1 MDATSIISRTEFA
14 FPSLA
19 PCYPRKYCIIERQ
32 TEELP
37 MPEPSLLPERI
48 FGLSAVDGR
57 RAVRPGE
64 VIHFRFRAKNG
75 SEVATPPALLVLV
88 LPPGWSPLDPLEA
101 EIPSVAP
108 GAEHSV
114 GFRARPDV
122 ADATT
127 AQSPIQAALHL
138 DTLVL
143 GSNVIQMRVFGHARL
158 NGPASSVRIEP
169 AEGSGLRVAVTIV
182 NEGDA
187 AARGVRAVV
196 PPPPG
201 FGAEESA
208 IVASVDELAVGGTLS
223 FAYTM
228 APFGPAAATVCIDD
242 AYVSFEGGRVAMM
255 TSASALLAPDIAP
268 PVIEAERRA
277 SRLDLRVRIANDGW
291 VAARDVR
298 CALDLPA
305 GWRVLRGTMR
315 ADGAPPAI
323 RRDDESE
330 NGVAIALPLVP
341 ARGFVDLTVVAS
353 ASRPRVEGDLTV
365 RCGSHTVTHSIPQV
379 AQRALRI
386 DARPESAFAEPG
398 SVVPVSVDV
407 HNTGETSE
415 RISVTL
421 HDQPCW
427 TGELRAGAAAAF
439 VARLTVPGELGD
451 GETLPVAITAAG
463 EDGMLLASARFE
475 LRSVDRPW
483 IAIDD
488 VVWEGGQTRVT
499 IRNVGA
505 TTARDVRLDGETET
519 LIAALAPGESYSIVV
534 APAVARASSLVG
546 HDGRTVRIGW
556 DDQAAPVEV
565 AAQLVAAAATRSGE
579 RLDVRL
585 RVTGAGEVQR
595 LSVRPRTHA
604 AAVYVAGS
612 TAVNGHAV
620 VDGVEGP
627 PLFTR
632 DGLTLHDIPAGT
644 FVEIGWSLLP
654 RTPGELIVAVDV
666 EANGIALDVEPLA
679 VTIAD
684 APPFGARP
692 NALPFHIDA
701 ATVGDFSIAAPYTG
715 EVAVLPASA
724 SPTAIDAL
732 PAAPDPSGPEAWT
745 LAPPDVHS
753 DDTDA
758 FPESAATVTAWLTLD
773 AVRSAAIVRVL
784 RGARGPGMIGHVPS
798 LAVLFP
804 NAIASGNASLDATF
818 AGASE
823 AIRGIYERLFVK
835 LRIPGYDV
843 TAGDLEDIATRRE
856 LLSLLER
863 IGTSGD
869 THADLDSRADVY
881 VHLDRQRLHAAWNAL
896 AHAPLGGPQTL
907 AAVAALLP
915 RFGSGDAAV
924 AVGAYAGALAIAFDA
939 ACAMSGDDFTVYL
952 TNSEA
957 PELDSARAIAVAV
970 LDAHNELASP

>member
-1 MDATSIISRTEFA
+1 
-14 FPSLA
+14 
-19 PCYPRKYCIIERQ
+19 
-32 TEELP
+32 

-64 VIHFRFRAKNG
+64 VIQFRFRAKNG
-75 SEVATPPALLVLV
+75 SEIATPPALLVLV

-108 GAEHSV
+108 GAEHGV
-114 GFRARPDV
+114 AFRARPDV
-122 ADATT
+122 ADAGT
-127 AQSPIQAALHL
+127 AHSPIQAALHL

-143 GSNVIQMRVFGHARL
+143 GSNVVHMRVFGHPRL
-158 NGPASSVRIEP
+158 NGPASGVRIEA
-169 AEGSGLRVAVTIV
+169 AENGALRVAVTIV

-187 AARGVRAVV
+187 AARAVRAVV

-208 IVASVDELAVGGTLS
+208 IVAGADELPVAGTLN
-223 FAYTM
+223 FEYTM
-228 APFGPAAATVCIDD
+228 VPLGPAAATVCIDD
-242 AYVSFEGGRVAMM
+242 AYVSYDGGRVALS
-255 TSASALLAPDIAP
+255 TGASALLAPDITP
-268 PVIEAERRA
+268 PVIEAKRRA
-277 SRLDLRVRIANDGW
+277 GRLDLRVRIANDGW

-323 RRDDESE
+323 RRDNETE

-365 RCGSHTVTHSIPQV
+365 RCGSHTATFTIPQV
-379 AQRALRI
+379 AERALRI

-398 SVVPVSVDV
+398 SVVPVAIDV

-415 RISVTL
+415 RVSVRLDDET
-421 HDQPCW
+421 CW
-427 TGELRAGAAAAF
+427 NGELRAGAAAAF
-439 VARLTVPGELGD
+439 VARLTVPERLGD
-451 GETLPVAITAAG
+451 GETLPVAVTAAG
-463 EDGMLLASARFE
+463 EDGMLLASSQFE

-483 IAIDD
+483 IAVED

-505 TTARDVRLDGETET
+505 TNARDVRLDGESEM
-519 LIAALAPGESYSIVV
+519 LVASLAPGETFSAIV
-534 APAVARASSLVG
+534 AQAVARAASVTA

-556 DDQAAPVEV
+556 NDQAAPVEV

-585 RVTGAGEVQR
+585 RVTGAGIVQSLR
-595 LSVRPRTHA
+595 VRPRTHA

-627 PLFTR
+627 PLFSR
-632 DGLTLHDIPAGT
+632 DGLALHDIPAET

-654 RTPGELIVAVDV
+654 RTPGELIVGVDV
-666 EANGIALDVEPLA
+666 DANGLAVEVAPLA

-701 ATVGDFSIAAPYTG
+701 PTVGDFSITAPYTG
-715 EVAVLPASA
+715 EAAVLPVAA
-724 SPTAIDAL
+724 SPTGIDAL
-732 PAAPDPSGPEAWT
+732 PAAPDPSGPEAWA
-745 LAPPDVHS
+745 LAPPDAPAGEGS
-753 DDTDA
+753 A
-758 FPESAATVTAWLTLD
+758 FPLTATVTAWLPLD
-773 AVRSAAIVRVL
+773 AVRSASIVRVL

-804 NAIASGNASLDATF
+804 NAIASGEASLDAAF
-818 AGASE
+818 AGAAE
-823 AIRGIYERLFVK
+823 AIRGVYERLFVK

-843 TAGDLEDIATRRE
+843 TSDDLEDADTRRE
-856 LLSLLER
+856 LLALLQR
-863 IGTSGD
+863 IGESTGPGEDAEARGD
-869 THADLDSRADVY
+869 VFVRVDRERLRTARA
-881 VHLDRQRLHAAWNAL
+881 AL

-907 AAVAALLP
+907 AAIAALLP
-915 RFGSGDAAV
+915 RFGTGDAPV
-924 AVGAYAGALAIAFDA
+924 AVGAYAGELATAFDA
-939 ACAMSGDDFTVYL
+939 ACAMNAVDFAAYL
-952 TNSEA
+952 SSHAA
-957 PELDSARAIAVAV
+957 PELDAARAVAVAV
-970 LDAHNELASP
+970 LDAHNELTSP

>member
-1 MDATSIISRTEFA
+1 
-14 FPSLA
+14 
-19 PCYPRKYCIIERQ
+19 
-32 TEELP
+32 
-37 MPEPSLLPERI
+37 MPEPNLLPERI

-127 AQSPIQAALHL
+127 AHSPIQAALHL

-143 GSNVIQMRVFGHARL
+143 GSNVVHMRVFGHARL

-169 AEGSGLRVAVTIV
+169 LENGALRVNVVVV

-187 AARGVRAVV
+187 AAHRVRAVV

-201 FGAEESA
+201 FGAEEAA
-208 IVASVDELAVGGTLS
+208 IVATCPELPVAGTLA
-223 FAYTM
+223 FAYSM
-228 APFGPAAATVCIDD
+228 VPLGPAAATVRIDD
-242 AYVSFEGGRVAMM
+242 AYVSYDGGRVAL
-255 TSASALLAPDIAP
+255 TTGASALLAPEIAEP
-268 PVIEAERRA
+268 LVEAERRA
-277 SRLDLRVRIANDGW
+277 SRLDLRIRIANDGW

-323 RRDDESE
+323 RRDNESE

-365 RCGSHTVTHSIPQV
+365 RCGNHTIAFPIPQV
-379 AQRALRI
+379 AERALRV

-398 SVVPVSVDV
+398 SIVPVAVDV

-415 RISVTL
+415 RVTVTL
-421 HDQPCW
+421 DGQPCW
-427 TGELRAGAAAAF
+427 NGELRAGAATAF
-439 VARLTVPGELGD
+439 VARLNVPAHLGD
-451 GETLPVAITAAG
+451 GDVLPVSITAAG
-463 EDGMLLASARFE
+463 EDGVQLASTGFD
-475 LRSVDRPW
+475 LRTVDRPW
-483 IAIDD
+483 IAVDEVI
-488 VVWEGGQTRVT
+488 WERGQTRVT

-505 TTARDVRLDGETET
+505 TAAREIRLEGESET
-519 LIAALAPGESYSIVV
+519 LLNALEPGASYSVV
-534 APAVARASSLVG
+534 VPPSVARNASIVG
-546 HDGRTVRIGW
+546 ADGRSVRIGW
-556 DDQAAPVEV
+556 DDQAAPVQV
-565 AAQLVAAAATRSGE
+565 SAQLHASAAARSGE

-585 RVTGAGEVQR
+585 RITGAGAVQTLR
-595 LSVRPRTHA
+595 VRPRPA
-604 AAVYVAGS
+604 AQAVYVAGS
-612 TAVNGHAV
+612 TGVNGHAV

-632 DGLTLHDIPAGT
+632 DGLALHDIPAGT
-644 FVEIGWSLLP
+644 FVEIAWSLLP

-666 EANGIALDVEPLA
+666 DANGSSVEVEPLTVA
-679 VTIAD
+679 IAD

-692 NALPFHIDA
+692 SGLPFHIDA
-701 ATVGDFSIAAPYTG
+701 TTVGDFSITAPFAG
-715 EVAVLPASA
+715 EAAVLPAPA
-724 SPTAIDAL
+724 ATTGIDAL

-745 LAPPDVHS
+745 LAPPDAHGDETS
-753 DDTDA
+753 A
-758 FPESAATVTAWLTLD
+758 FPASTLTVTAWLTLD
-773 AVRSAAIVRVL
+773 AARAAAIVRVL
-784 RGARGPGMIGHVPS
+784 RGARGPGMISHVPS

-804 NAIASGNASLDATF
+804 NAIASGDEALDATF

-823 AIRGIYERLFVK
+823 AIRGMYERLFVK

-843 TAGDLEDIATRRE
+843 TPTDLEDASTRHE
-856 LLSLLER
+856 LLALFER
-863 IGTSGD
+863 LGRGSGEPESALD
-869 THADLDSRADVY
+869 TRAGVY
-881 VHLDRQRLHAAWNAL
+881 VRVDRRRLLAARTAL
-896 AHAPLGGPQTL
+896 AEAPLGGPQTL
-907 AAVAALLP
+907 AAIAALLP
-915 RFGSGDAAV
+915 RFGPGDAAV
-924 AVGAYAGALAIAFDA
+924 AVGAYAGELATTFDA
-939 ACAMSGDDFTVYL
+939 ACAFSRDEFAAYL
-952 TNSEA
+952 TA
-957 PELDSARAIAVAV
+957 HHATELDATRAVAVAV
-970 LDAHNELASP
+970 LDAHNELASS

>member
-1 MDATSIISRTEFA
+1 
-14 FPSLA
+14 
-19 PCYPRKYCIIERQ
+19 
-32 TEELP
+32 

-64 VIHFRFRAKNG
+64 VINFHFRAKNG
-75 SEVATPPALLVLV
+75 SQVATPPALLVLV

-127 AQSPIQAALHL
+127 ANSPVQAALHL

-143 GSNVIQMRVFGHARL
+143 GSNVVHMRVFGHPRL

-169 AEGSGLRVAVTIV
+169 AEGDALRVSVTIV

-187 AARGVRAVV
+187 AARSVRAVV

-208 IVASVDELAVGGTLS
+208 IIANVAELPVAGTLS
-223 FAYTM
+223 FSYNM
-228 APFGPAAATVCIDD
+228 VPLGPAAATVRIDD
-242 AYVSFEGGRVAMM
+242 AYVAFEGGRVSL
-255 TSASALLAPDIAP
+255 TTGASALLAPDIAE
-268 PVIEAERRA
+268 PVVEAQRRA
-277 SRLDLRVRIANDGW
+277 NRLDLKIRIANDGW

-323 RRDDESE
+323 RRDNESE
-330 NGVAIALPLVP
+330 NGVAMALPLVP

-365 RCGSHTVTHSIPQV
+365 RCGSHTVTFPIPEV
-379 AQRALRI
+379 AERALRI

-398 SVVPVSVDV
+398 SVMPIAIDV
-407 HNTGETSE
+407 HNMGETAE
-415 RISVTL
+415 RVIVTL
-421 HDQPCW
+421 DEQPCW
-427 TGELRAGAAAAF
+427 NGELRAGAAAAF
-439 VARLTVPGELGD
+439 IARLTVPSHLGD
-451 GETLPVAITAAG
+451 GDLLPVAVSAGGDDGVALATAG
-463 EDGMLLASARFE
+463 FD
-475 LRSVDRPW
+475 LRTVDRPW

-488 VVWEGGQTRVT
+488 VVWERGQARVT

-505 TTARDVRLDGETET
+505 TAAREVRLEGESEI
-519 LIAALAPGESYSIVV
+519 LIASLAPGEIHSIVV
-534 APAVARASSLVG
+534 APSVARAASLVS
-546 HDGRTVRIGW
+546 HDGRTVPIGW
-556 DDQAAPVEV
+556 DDQAAPVAV
-565 AAQLVAAAATRSGE
+565 TAQLVAATTARSGE

-585 RVTGAGEVQR
+585 RITGAGAVQTLR
-595 LSVRPRTHA
+595 VRPRAHA
-604 AAVYVAGS
+604 AAVYVGGS
-612 TAVNGHAV
+612 TTVNGHAV
-620 VDGVEGP
+620 VDGIEGP

-632 DGLTLHDIPAGT
+632 DGLALHDIPAGT
-644 FVEIGWSLLP
+644 FVEIAWSLLP
-654 RTPGELIVAVDV
+654 RTPGELIVATDV
-666 EANGIALDVEPLA
+666 EANGVAVYGEALN

-701 ATVGDFSIAAPYTG
+701 PTVGDFSVTAPFAG
-715 EVAVLPASA
+715 EPAVLPVAA
-724 SPTAIDAL
+724 APTGIDAL
-732 PAAPDPSGPEAWT
+732 PAAPDPSDPGAWT
-745 LAPPDVHS
+745 LAPPDVPAE
-753 DDTDA
+753 DTSA
-758 FPESAATVTAWLTLD
+758 FPVTGGAVVAWLTLD
-773 AVRSAAIVRVL
+773 AVHSAAIVRVL
-784 RGARGPGMIGHVPS
+784 RGARGAGMISHVPS

-804 NAIASGNASLDATF
+804 NAIASGEASLDAAF

-823 AIRGIYERLFVK
+823 AIRGMYERLFVK
-835 LRIPGYDV
+835 LRIPGYGV
-843 TAGDLEDIATRRE
+843 TPADLEDAATRTE
-856 LLSLLER
+856 LLALLER
-863 IGTSGD
+863 IGTSSDPSDALD
-869 THADLDSRADVY
+869 TRADVY
-881 VHLDRQRLHAAWNAL
+881 VRVDRNRVRAARASL
-896 AHAPLGGPQTL
+896 AQAPLGGPYTL
-907 AAVAALLP
+907 AAIAALLP
-915 RFGSGDAAV
+915 RFGTGDAAV
-924 AVGAYAGALAIAFDA
+924 VVGAYASELATTFDA
-939 ACAMSGDDFTVYL
+939 ACAFSHDEFAAYL
-952 TNSEA
+952 TSQGS
-957 PELDSARAIAVAV
+957 PDLDNARAVAVAV

>member
-1 MDATSIISRTEFA
+1 
-14 FPSLA
+14 
-19 PCYPRKYCIIERQ
+19 
-32 TEELP
+32 

-64 VIHFRFRAKNG
+64 VIQFRFRAKNA

-108 GAEHSV
+108 GAEHTV

-127 AQSPIQAALHL
+127 AYSPIQAALHL

-143 GSNVIQMRVFGHARL
+143 GSNVIGMRVFGQPRL

-169 AEGSGLRVAVTIV
+169 AEGGGLRVAVTVV

-187 AARGVRAVV
+187 AARAVRAVV

-208 IVASVDELAVGGTLS
+208 IVASTDELSVGGTLS

-228 APFGPAAATVCIDD
+228 IPLGPAAATVCIDD
-242 AYVSFEGGRVAMM
+242 AYVSFEGGRVALM
-255 TSASALLAPDIAP
+255 TGTSALLAPNIAP
-268 PVIEAERRA
+268 PVVEAERRA

-298 CALDLPA
+298 CAIDLPA

-365 RCGSHTVTHSIPQV
+365 RCGSHTVTFAIPQV
-379 AQRALRI
+379 TERALRI

-398 SVVPVSVDV
+398 SVVPVAIDL
-407 HNTGETSE
+407 HNTGETPE

-421 HDQPCW
+421 DDQTCW
-427 TGELRAGAAAAF
+427 SGELRAGAAAAF
-439 VARLTVPGELGD
+439 VARLTVPSTLAD
-451 GETLPVAITAAG
+451 GEALPVAITAAG
-463 EDGMLLASARFE
+463 DDGMLLASARFE

-483 IAIDD
+483 LAIED
-488 VVWEGGQTRVT
+488 VVWEGGLTRVT

-519 LIAALAPGESYSIVV
+519 LIAALPPGESYSIVV
-534 APAVARASSLVG
+534 APAVARAASVVG
-546 HDGRTVRIGW
+546 HDGRIVRIGW

-565 AAQLVAAAATRSGE
+565 SVQLVGASAARSGE

-585 RVTGAGEVQR
+585 RVTGAGAVQTLR
-595 LSVRPRTHA
+595 VRPRTHA
-604 AAVYVAGS
+604 AAVYVGGS

-632 DGLTLHDIPAGT
+632 DGLALHDIPAGT

-666 EANGIALDVEPLA
+666 DANGIAVDVQPLTVA
-679 VTIAD
+679 IAD

-715 EVAVLPASA
+715 EAAVLPAVA
-724 SPTAIDAL
+724 SPTGIDAL
-732 PAAPDPSGPEAWT
+732 PAAPDPSSPEAWT
-745 LAPPDVHS
+745 LAPPDVPS
-753 DDTDA
+753 DETSA
-758 FPESAATVTAWLTLD
+758 FPATATVTAWLTLD
-773 AVRSAAIVRVL
+773 TVRAAGIIRVL

-804 NAIASGNASLDATF
+804 NAIASGDAALDATF

-843 TAGDLEDIATRRE
+843 TPGDLEDAATRRE

-863 IGTSGD
+863 IGASGD
-869 THADLDSRADVY
+869 PLVEVDSRADVF
-881 VHLDRQRLHAAWNAL
+881 VRVDRRRLHAAHTAL
-896 AHAPLGGPQTL
+896 AQAPLGGPQTL
-907 AAVAALLP
+907 AAIAALLP

-924 AVGAYAGALAIAFDA
+924 AVGAYAGALATTFDA
-939 ACAMSGDDFTVYL
+939 ACAMGGDDFAAYL
-952 TNSEA
+952 TSHEA
-957 PELDSARAIAVAV
+957 PDLDSARAVAVAV

>member
-1 MDATSIISRTEFA
+1 
-14 FPSLA
+14 
-19 PCYPRKYCIIERQ
+19 
-32 TEELP
+32 

-75 SEVATPPALLVLV
+75 SEVPTPPALLVLV

-101 EIPSVAP
+101 DIPSVAP

-143 GSNVIQMRVFGHARL
+143 GSNVVHMRVFGHPRL
-158 NGPASSVRIEP
+158 NGPASGVRIEP
-169 AEGSGLRVAVTIV
+169 AEGGALRVAVTVV

-187 AARGVRAVV
+187 AARAVRAVV

-208 IVASVDELAVGGTLS
+208 IVATVDELPVGGTLS

-228 APFGPAAATVCIDD
+228 LPLGPAAATVCIDD
-242 AYVSFEGGRVAMM
+242 AYIAYDGGRVSLM
-255 TSASALLAPDIAP
+255 TGVSALLAPEIAEP
-268 PVIEAERRA
+268 AIEAERRA
-277 SRLDLRVRIANDGW
+277 GRLDLRIRVANDGW

-323 RRDDESE
+323 RRDNESE

-341 ARGFVDLTVVAS
+341 ARGFVDITVVAS

-365 RCGSHTVTHSIPQV
+365 RCGSHTVAFTIPQV
-379 AQRALRI
+379 AQRALRL

-398 SVVPVSVDV
+398 SVVAVAVDV

-415 RISVTL
+415 RVTVSM
-421 HDQPCW
+421 DEEPCW
-427 TGELRAGAAAAF
+427 NGELRAGAAAAF
-439 VARLTVPGELGD
+439 VARLTVPAHLGD
-451 GETLPVAITAAG
+451 ADVMPVAITAAG
-463 EDGMLLASARFE
+463 EDGIELAATQFE
-475 LRSVDRPW
+475 LRTVDRPW

-488 VVWEGGQTRVT
+488 VVWERGQTRVT

-505 TTARDVRLDGETET
+505 TTARDVRLDGETDV
-519 LIAALAPGESYSIVV
+519 LVAALAPGETYSAVV
-534 APAVARASSLVG
+534 APGVARAASIVG
-546 HDGRTVRIGW
+546 HDGRAVRIGW
-556 DDQAAPVEV
+556 DDQAPPVDV
-565 AAQLVAAAATRSGE
+565 AAQLVAPATARSGE

-585 RVTGAGEVQR
+585 RITGAGAVQSLR
-595 LSVRPRTHA
+595 VRPRAHA

-612 TAVNGHAV
+612 TTVNGHAV
-620 VDGVEGP
+620 VDGIEGP

-632 DGLTLHDIPAGT
+632 NGLALHDIPAGT
-644 FVEIGWSLLP
+644 LVDIGWSLLP
-654 RTPGELIVAVDV
+654 RTPGELPVDV
-666 EANGIALDVEPLA
+666 EIDANGTAVNVEPFT

-692 NALPFHIDA
+692 SALPFFVDA
-701 ATVGDFSIAAPYTG
+701 TTVGDFSVTAPYTG
-715 EVAVLPASA
+715 EAALLPTPAPA
-724 SPTAIDAL
+724 ETAIDAL
-732 PAAPDPSGPEAWT
+732 PAPPDPSGPQAWT
-745 LAPPDVHS
+745 LAPPDVP
-753 DDTDA
+753 TDETSA
-758 FPESAATVTAWLTLD
+758 FPARQGPTVTAWLSLD
-773 AVRSAAIVRVL
+773 AVRAASIVRVL

-804 NAIASGNASLDATF
+804 NGIASGDPALDATF
-818 AGASE
+818 ARTSE
-823 AIRGIYERLFVK
+823 AVRGIFERLFVK
-835 LRIPGYDV
+835 LRIPGYSV
-843 TAGDLEDIATRRE
+843 TPGDFEDAATRRE
-856 LLSLLER
+856 LLALLDGLGATNDP
-863 IGTSGD
+863 GTP
-869 THADLDSRADVY
+869 LDSRADVY
-881 VHLDRQRLHAAWNAL
+881 VRIDRNRLLAARAAL
-896 AHAPLGGPQTL
+896 ADAPLGGPQTL
-907 AAVAALLP
+907 AAIAALLP
-915 RFGSGDAAV
+915 RYGAGDAAV
-924 AVGAYAGALAIAFDA
+924 AVGTYAGELATTFDA
-939 ACAMSGDDFTVYL
+939 ACALGQAEFTAYL
-952 TNSEA
+952 TTQRA
-957 PELDSARAIAVAV
+957 AELDSARAVAVAV

>member
-1 MDATSIISRTEFA
+1 
-14 FPSLA
+14 
-19 PCYPRKYCIIERQ
+19 
-32 TEELP
+32 

-75 SEVATPPALLVLV
+75 SEVPTPPALLVLV

-101 EIPSVAP
+101 DIPSVAP

-143 GSNVIQMRVFGHARL
+143 GSNVVHMRVFGHPRL

-169 AEGSGLRVAVTIV
+169 GEGGALRVAVTVV

-187 AARGVRAVV
+187 AARAVRAVV

-208 IVASVDELAVGGTLS
+208 IVATADELPVGGTLS

-228 APFGPAAATVCIDD
+228 LPLGPAAANVCIDD
-242 AYVSFEGGRVAMM
+242 AYVAFDGGRVSLM
-255 TSASALLAPDIAP
+255 TGVSALLAPEIPEPA
-268 PVIEAERRA
+268 IEAERRA
-277 SRLDLRVRIANDGW
+277 GRLDLRIRVANDGW

-323 RRDDESE
+323 RRDNESE

-341 ARGFVDLTVVAS
+341 ARGFVDITVVAS

-365 RCGSHTVTHSIPQV
+365 RCGSHTVTFAIPQV
-379 AQRALRI
+379 AQRALRL

-398 SVVPVSVDV
+398 SVVAVAIDV

-415 RISVTL
+415 RVTVNL
-421 HDQPCW
+421 DEEPCW
-427 TGELRAGAAAAF
+427 NGELRAGAAAAF
-439 VARLTVPGELGD
+439 VARLTVPATLGD
-451 GETLPVAITAAG
+451 ADVLPVAITAAG
-463 EDGMLLASARFE
+463 EDGIELAATQFE
-475 LRSVDRPW
+475 LRAVDRPW

-488 VVWEGGQTRVT
+488 VVWERGQTRVT

-505 TTARDVRLDGETET
+505 TTARDVRLDGDTDV
-519 LIAALAPGESYSIVV
+519 LVAALAPGETFSAVV
-534 APAVARASSLVG
+534 APAVARAASIVG
-546 HDGRTVRIGW
+546 HDGRAVRIGW
-556 DDQAAPVEV
+556 DDQAPPVEV
-565 AAQLVAAAATRSGE
+565 TAQLLAPPTARSGE

-585 RVTGAGEVQR
+585 RVTGAGAVQTLR
-595 LSVRPRTHA
+595 VRPRAHA

-612 TAVNGHAV
+612 TTVNGHAV

-632 DGLTLHDIPAGT
+632 NGLALHDVPAGT
-644 FVEIGWSLLP
+644 VVEIGWSLLP
-654 RTPGELIVAVDV
+654 RTPGELPVDVDVDANGAVVAV
-666 EANGIALDVEPLA
+666 EPFSVA
-679 VTIAD
+679 IAD

-692 NALPFHIDA
+692 SALPFFVDA
-701 ATVGDFSIAAPYTG
+701 TTVGDFSVTAPYTG
-715 EVAVLPASA
+715 EAALLPT
-724 SPTAIDAL
+724 PPVETAIDAL
-732 PAAPDPSGPEAWT
+732 PAPPDPSGPQAWT
-745 LAPPDVHS
+745 LAPPDLPS
-753 DDTDA
+753 EETSA
-758 FPESAATVTAWLTLD
+758 FPASGGTVTAWLSLD
-773 AVRSAAIVRVL
+773 AVRAASIVRVL

-804 NAIASGNASLDATF
+804 NAIASGDASLDATF
-818 AGASE
+818 ARTSE
-823 AIRGIYERLFVK
+823 AVRGIFERLFVK
-835 LRIPGYDV
+835 LRIPGYRV
-843 TAGDLEDIATRRE
+843 TLSDFEDATTRRE
-856 LLSLLER
+856 LLALLDG
-863 IGTSGD
+863 IAAASDPGMP
-869 THADLDSRADVY
+869 LDARADVY
-881 VHLDRQRLHAAWNAL
+881 VRIDRNRLRAARAAL
-896 AHAPLGGPQTL
+896 ADAPLGGPQTL
-907 AAVAALLP
+907 AAIATLLP
-915 RFGSGDAAV
+915 RNGAGDAAV
-924 AVGAYAGALAIAFDA
+924 AVGTYAGELATTFDA
-939 ACAMSGDDFTVYL
+939 ACAFSGDEFTGFL
-952 TNSEA
+952 TSHRA
-957 PELDSARAIAVAV
+957 SELDSARAVAVAV